1 MNRHTRQ
8 PIRMKRT
15 HDPHAKAV
23 NSPDDSHRLGASLRH
38 PSRPM
43 ATIAKIDAET
53 NHLLP
58 EESWFGAEFQSRAAP
73 WEQKYSRADTHG
85 TGAFTVWGLGKVDL
99 PEEKRPYATDASRLD
114 VHVFKEGK
122 RQARARKKF
131 DQLIRHGLVVGNR
144 DRLRPLLA
152 MPKVSSKEQERRRQ
166 TAQRLVGQY
175 VYESSE
181 DETTA
186 PALRNDPQSKPKK
199 GRLMRLKQALT
210 RLEMSP
216 EHSQA
221 GQQVPLSSH
230 GIGKGSADAKT
241 AIGREDGSLPTPG
254 FVDAMRNP
262 SHPDFGMDFTAAL
275 RLALAK
281 EDKARVLAV
290 PDEFW
295 DSGDEDSEQS
305 TIVFTPKRTTGI
317 RLGQAARVPL
327 AKPSPQTRPLH
338 RNRTEIG
345 AQREFD
351 IVEFTVART
360 SQMGGLDFR
369 DARLV
374 DIFNRIM
381 QRDNPRRPIRS
392 QASLLAI
399 SHTDP
404 NEYFGQ
410 DLQIM
415 LESDAYCAQV
425 GRAIAR
431 LLPHSRLS

>member
-1 MNRHTRQ
+1 
-8 PIRMKRT
+8 
-15 HDPHAKAV
+15 
-23 NSPDDSHRLGASLRH
+23 
-38 PSRPM
+38 M

-199 GRLMRLKQALT
+199 GRLIRLKQALA
-210 RLEMSP
+210 RLEMPP

-221 GQQVPLSSH
+221 GQQVPLSSC
-230 GIGKGSADAKT
+230 GIGKGSANTNTVID
-241 AIGREDGSLPTPG
+241 REDGFLPTPG
-254 FVDAMRNP
+254 FEDAMRNP
-262 SHPDFGMDFTAAL
+262 SHPDFGMDFNAAL
-275 RLALAK
+275 RFALAN
-281 EDKARVLAV
+281 ENQARVLAV

-295 DSGDEDSEQS
+295 ASGDEDSEQS
-305 TIVFTPKRTTGI
+305 TLVLATPKRTTGI
-317 RLGQAARVPL
+317 RLGHAGRVPL
-327 AKPSPQTRPLH
+327 AKRDPQTKHLH
-338 RNRTEIG
+338 RNRAEIG
-345 AQREFD
+345 AQRKFD
-351 IVEFTVART
+351 IVEFTVAKA
-360 SQMGGLDFR
+360 SQMGGLDFS

-374 DIFNRIM
+374 NIFNKIM
-381 QRDNPRRPIRS
+381 QRNNPRRPIRS

-399 SHTDP
+399 SHT
-404 NEYFGQ
+404 NLSEYFGQ
-410 DLQIM
+410 DLQAL
-415 LESDAYCAQV
+415 LESDAHCEQV